1 MRIINYLYLI
11 ILCYTLKI
19 VSFVLNFVPGLS
31 LIQTNY
37 SPGKITMMSMFILL
51 SDSSIFLPWVG
62 IYFGSKC
69 LLLLNDFIKDI
80 EKLTDE
86 LE

>member
-1 MRIINYLYLI
+1 
-11 ILCYTLKI
+11 
-19 VSFVLNFVPGLS
+19 
-31 LIQTNY
+31 
-37 SPGKITMMSMFILL
+37 MMSMFILL
-51 SDSSIFLPWVG
+51 SDSSIFLPWLG